1 MKRLLPLLLLTAL
14 SAPARAEIA
23 PAVRQETR
31 ALPGLTAPG
40 RIVIDHWGIP
50 HIRAASPRDAFF
62 LQGYAVARDRLWQI
76 DLWRKRGLGRLA
88 ASFGPDFVA
97 QDRASRLLLYRG
109 DMAAEWANYPPEA
122 RDWTAGFAAGINAFV
137 ADTRAGRQPLPVEFT
152 ATGSGPEIWAADD
165 IVRIR
170 SNALVSNL
178 ASEVAR
184 ARALCG
190 GDIRLEPLRRPL
202 SPEHKINVPKGI
214 DPCRIPPDVLAD
226 YMLGTAGVTFDGKQ
240 VLTLADAADPERRDG
255 SNNWVIAPG
264 RSTTGRPILAGD
276 PHRQHSV
283 PSLRY
288 ISHLEAP
295 GLNIAGA
302 GEPALPG
309 ISFGHND
316 SVGWALTIFN
326 TDQQDL
332 VVLLPGAKVTTIIET
347 VPVAGGSERTVALE
361 YGDDGPIIH
370 TAADGTRF
378 ALRATWNRPG
388 ASAYFNASW
397 AWRARNWTDFMAARD
412 HWGAPALNLLFASQN
427 GDIGWTAAG
436 FAPDRA
442 GGDGLLPVP
451 AGAAYSWRG
460 LLAPAVL
467 PQSLNPEKGW
477 IATAN
482 AQNLPAGYRFP
493 LGYEWADRSRI
504 SRIDEVIAS
513 KPKFS
518 LIDAMDLQGD
528 ISSPMARRYVAALT
542 GLTSQDP
549 PQAAAIRL
557 LAGWDGHIGAES
569 PAAAL
574 YEIWLRLHLPDAMV
588 AALVAPAARANFGNP
603 TPEGIIDTLEGTTG
617 LLAAA
622 DRAPL
627 LRATLGAAWRDAQAR
642 LGPDSTLWR
651 WGTLH
656 TADFA
661 PALPIAGLETERRVG
676 PLPLGGDSSTVMAA
690 APRADF
696 RLNAGASVRMVLD
709 VGAWDNSVIMNT
721 PGQSGDATSAHY
733 RDLFPRWAAGQHIPF
748 RWSHDAVDAAAERV
762 INVVPG

>member
-1 MKRLLPLLLLTAL
+1 MKRLLPLLLLTSL
-14 SAPARAEIA
+14 TAPALAEIA
-23 PAVRQETR
+23 PSVRQETR
-31 ALPGLTAPG
+31 SLPGLVASG
-40 RIVIDHWGIP
+40 SIVIDLWGIP
-50 HIRAASPRDAFF
+50 HIRASNPRDAFF

-109 DMAAEWANYPPEA
+109 DMAAEWANYPAES

-152 ATGSGPEIWAADD
+152 ATASRPELWTADD

-190 GDIRLEPLRRPL
+190 GDMRLEPLRRPL
-202 SPEHKINVPKGI
+202 SPAHKIVLPKGI
-214 DPCRIPPDVLAD
+214 DPCRIPADVLAD
-226 YMLGTAGVTFDGKQ
+226 YSLGTAGVKFDGRL

-264 RSTTGRPILAGD
+264 RSSTGRPILAGD
-276 PHRQHSV
+276 PHREHSV

-295 GLNIAGA
+295 GINIAGA

-309 ISFGHND
+309 ISFGHNG
-316 SVGWALTIFN
+316 SIGWALTIFY

-332 VVLLPGAKVTTIIET
+332 VVLPPGAKVTAITETIA
-347 VPVAGGSERTVALE
+347 VAGGSERSVTLE

-378 ALRATWNRPG
+378 ALRATWSRPG

-397 AWRARNWTDFMAARD
+397 AWRAQSWTEFAAVRD
-412 HWGAPALNLLFASQN
+412 HWGAPALNLLFASKN
-427 GDIGWTAAG
+427 GDIGWTAVG

-442 GGDGLLPVP
+442 SGDGLLPVP
-451 AGAAYSWRG
+451 AGDAYRWRG

-467 PQSLNPEKGW
+467 PQLLNPAKGW

-482 AQNLPAGYRFP
+482 AQNLPVGYRFP

-504 SRIDEVIAS
+504 SRIDAVIAS

-528 ISSPMARRYVAALT
+528 ITSPMARRYVAALA
-542 GLTSQDP
+542 GLTSVDP
-549 PQAAAIRL
+549 GEAAAIRL
-557 LAGWDGHIGAES
+557 LASWDGHVGAES

-574 YEIWLRLHLPDAMV
+574 YEIWLRQHLPDAMV

-617 LLAAA
+617 LLPVA

-627 LRATLGAAWRDAQAR
+627 LRATLGAAWRAALTR
-642 LGPDSTLWR
+642 LGPDPTRWR

-656 TADFA
+656 TAEFV
-661 PALPIAGLETERRVG
+661 PALAVAGLETERRVG
-676 PLPLGGDSSTVMAA
+676 LLPLGGDSSTVMATT
-690 APRADF
+690 PRADF

-709 VGAWDNSVIMNT
+709 VGAWDNSVIINA
-721 PGQSGDATSAHY
+721 PGQSGDANSAHY
-733 RDLFPRWAAGQHIPF
+733 RDLFPRWAVGQHVPF
-748 RWSHDAVDAAAERV
+748 RWSHDAVDAAADHV
-762 INVVPG
+762 INAVPG